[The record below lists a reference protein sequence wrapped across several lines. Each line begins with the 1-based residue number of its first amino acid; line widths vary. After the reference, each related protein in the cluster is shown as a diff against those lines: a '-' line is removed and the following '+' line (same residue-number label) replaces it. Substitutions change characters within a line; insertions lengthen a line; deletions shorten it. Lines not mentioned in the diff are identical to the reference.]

1 MIWNGF
7 LFGIGLI
14 LLSIV
19 IMIVFGLLGVV
30 FSTVFE
36 SIVEKKF
43 FKGFFRLLKKKFFLW
58 EVRKHVQFF

>member
-14 LLSIV
+14 LSSIV
-19 IMIVFGLLGVV
+19 IMIIFGLLGVV

-36 SIVEKKF
+36 SIVENKF
-43 FKGFFRLLKKKFFLW
+43 FKELNKYNWKNRNKK
-58 EVRKHVQFF
+58 E

>member
-14 LLSIV
+14 LSSIA

-43 FKGFFRLLKKKFFLW
+43 LKELNKYNWKNRKKK
-58 EVRKHVQFF
+58 E

>member
-14 LLSIV
+14 LASIV

-30 FSTVFE
+30 FSAIFE
-36 SIVEKKF
+36 DIAEKEF
-43 FKGFFRLLKKKFFLW
+43 FKELNKYNWKNRKKK
-58 EVRKHVQFF
+58 E

>member
-14 LLSIV
+14 ISSIV
-19 IMIVFGLLGVV
+19 IMIVFGLLVVV

-36 SIVEKKF
+36 NIVEKKF
-43 FKGFFRLLKKKFFLW
+43 LKDLNKYNWKNRNKK
-58 EVRKHVQFF
+58 E

>member
-14 LLSIV
+14 LSSIV

-30 FSTVFE
+30 FSAVFKN
-36 SIVEKKF
+36 IIEKKF
-43 FKGFFRLLKKKFFLW
+43 FKELNKYNWKKQK
-58 EVRKHVQFF
+58 E

>member
-14 LLSIV
+14 LSSIV
-19 IMIVFGLLGVV
+19 IMIVFSLLGVV

-36 SIVEKKF
+36 NIVEKKF
-43 FKGFFRLLKKKFFLW
+43 LKDLNKYNWKNRNKK
-58 EVRKHVQFF
+58 E

>member
-14 LLSIV
+14 ISSIV
-19 IMIVFGLLGVV
+19 IMIVFSLLGVV

-36 SIVEKKF
+36 NIVEKKF
-43 FKGFFRLLKKKFFLW
+43 LKDLNKYNWKNRNKK
-58 EVRKHVQFF
+58 E

>member
-1 MIWNGF
+1 MILNGF

-14 LLSIV
+14 LSSIV

-36 SIVEKKF
+36 NIVEKKF
-43 FKGFFRLLKKKFFLW
+43 FKELNKYNWKNRNKK
-58 EVRKHVQFF
+58 E

>member
-14 LLSIV
+14 LSSIV
-19 IMIVFGLLGVV
+19 IMIVFSLLGVV

-36 SIVEKKF
+36 NIVEKKF
-43 FKGFFRLLKKKFFLW
+43 LKELNKYNWKNRNKK
-58 EVRKHVQFF
+58 E

>member
-1 MIWNGF
+1 MILNGF

-14 LLSIV
+14 LSTIV

-43 FKGFFRLLKKKFFLW
+43 FKDLNKYNWKNRNKK
-58 EVRKHVQFF
+58 E

>member
-14 LLSIV
+14 LSSIV

-36 SIVEKKF
+36 SIVKKKF
-43 FKGFFRLLKKKFFLW
+43 FKELNKYNWKNRNKK
-58 EVRKHVQFF
+58 E

>member
-7 LFGIGLI
+7 LFGVGLI
-14 LLSIV
+14 LSSIV

-30 FSTVFE
+30 FK

-43 FKGFFRLLKKKFFLW
+43 FKELNKYN
-58 EVRKHVQFF
+58 

>member
-14 LLSIV
+14 LSSIV
-19 IMIVFGLLGVV
+19 IMIIFGLLGVV

-36 SIVEKKF
+36 RIVEKKF
-43 FKGFFRLLKKKFFLW
+43 FKELNKYNWKNRNKK
-58 EVRKHVQFF
+58 E

>member
-14 LLSIV
+14 LSSIV

-30 FSTVFE
+30 FSTVFK
-36 SIVEKKF
+36 SIAEKKL
-43 FKGFFRLLKKKFFLW
+43 FKELNKYNYKNRNKK
-58 EVRKHVQFF
+58 E

>member
-1 MIWNGF
+1 MILNGF
-7 LFGIGLI
+7 LFGVGLI
-14 LLSIV
+14 LSSIV

-43 FKGFFRLLKKKFFLW
+43 FKELNKYNWKNRNKK
-58 EVRKHVQFF
+58 E

>member
-14 LLSIV
+14 LSSIV
-19 IMIVFGLLGVV
+19 IMIVFGLLGVL

-36 SIVEKKF
+36 NIVEKKF
-43 FKGFFRLLKKKFFLW
+43 LKDLNKYNWKN
-58 EVRKHVQFF
+58 RKNKE

>member
-14 LLSIV
+14 LSSIV
-19 IMIVFGLLGVV
+19 IMIVFSLLGVV

-36 SIVEKKF
+36 SIVKKKF
-43 FKGFFRLLKKKFFLW
+43 FKELNKYKNRNKK
-58 EVRKHVQFF
+58 E

>member
-14 LLSIV
+14 LASIV

-30 FSTVFE
+30 FSAVSE
-36 SIVEKKF
+36 SIAEKEF
-43 FKGFFRLLKKKFFLW
+43 FKELNKYNWKNRKKK
-58 EVRKHVQFF
+58 E

>member
-14 LLSIV
+14 LSSIV
-19 IMIVFGLLGVV
+19 IMIVFSLLGVV

-36 SIVEKKF
+36 RIAEKKL
-43 FKGFFRLLKKKFFLW
+43 FKELNKYNWKNRNKK
-58 EVRKHVQFF
+58 E

>member
-14 LLSIV
+14 LSSIV
-19 IMIVFGLLGVV
+19 IMIVFSLLGVV

-36 SIVEKKF
+36 NIVEKKF
-43 FKGFFRLLKKKFFLW
+43 VKELNKYNWKNRNKK
-58 EVRKHVQFF
+58 E

>member
-14 LLSIV
+14 LSSIV
-19 IMIVFGLLGVV
+19 IMIVFSLLGVV

-36 SIVEKKF
+36 NIVQKKF
-43 FKGFFRLLKKKFFLW
+43 LKELNKYNWKNRNKK
-58 EVRKHVQFF
+58 E

>member
-14 LLSIV
+14 ISSIV

-36 SIVEKKF
+36 NIV
-43 FKGFFRLLKKKFFLW
+43 KKKLFKELNKYNYKNRNNK
-58 EVRKHVQFF
+58 E

>member
-14 LLSIV
+14 LSSIV

-30 FSTVFE
+30 FSIVFE
-36 SIVEKKF
+36 SIAEKKF
-43 FKGFFRLLKKKFFLW
+43 FKELNKYNWKNRNKK
-58 EVRKHVQFF
+58 E

>member
-14 LLSIV
+14 LSSIV

-30 FSTVFE
+30 FSDIFKY
-36 SIVEKKF
+36 IVEKKF
-43 FKGFFRLLKKKFFLW
+43 IKDLNKYNWKN
-58 EVRKHVQFF
+58 RKNKE

>member
-14 LLSIV
+14 LSSIV

-43 FKGFFRLLKKKFFLW
+43 FKELNKYNWKK
-58 EVRKHVQFF
+58 

>member
-14 LLSIV
+14 LSSIV

-30 FSTVFE
+30 FSTVFK

-43 FKGFFRLLKKKFFLW
+43 FKELNKYNWKNRNNK
-58 EVRKHVQFF
+58 E

>member
-14 LLSIV
+14 LSSIV

-36 SIVEKKF
+36 NIVEKKF
-43 FKGFFRLLKKKFFLW
+43 LKDLNKYNWKNRKKK
-58 EVRKHVQFF
+58 E

>member
-14 LLSIV
+14 ISSIV

-30 FSTVFE
+30 FSTLFE

-43 FKGFFRLLKKKFFLW
+43 FKELNKYNYKNINKK
-58 EVRKHVQFF
+58 E

>member
-14 LLSIV
+14 LSSIV
-19 IMIVFGLLGVV
+19 IMIVFSLLGVV

-36 SIVEKKF
+36 NIVEKKF
-43 FKGFFRLLKKKFFLW
+43 FKELNKYNWKN
-58 EVRKHVQFF
+58 RKNKE

>member
-14 LLSIV
+14 ISSIA
-19 IMIVFGLLGVV
+19 IMIVFSLLGVV
-30 FSTVFE
+30 FSTVFK

-43 FKGFFRLLKKKFFLW
+43 LKELNKYNCKNRNKK
-58 EVRKHVQFF
+58 E

>member
-14 LLSIV
+14 LSSIV

-36 SIVEKKF
+36 NITEKKL
-43 FKGFFRLLKKKFFLW
+43 FKELNKYNWKNRNKK
-58 EVRKHVQFF
+58 E